1 MRVSTGLS
9 FHDEDSLV
17 DRVGSLHFAF
27 TDSNPIPET
36 GRQHHQ
42 ESPGG
47 NLEDIEIQLCTDSDI
62 HRDTDNH
69 VSG

>member
-1 MRVSTGLS
+1 MGLS

-17 DRVGSLHFAF
+17 DRVGSLRFAS
-27 TDSNPIPET
+27 TDSNSITET
-36 GRQHHQ
+36 GSVGNQ

-47 NLEDIEIQLCTDSDI
+47 NLEDIEIQLSADSDI
-62 HRDTDNH
+62 HRDIDNH